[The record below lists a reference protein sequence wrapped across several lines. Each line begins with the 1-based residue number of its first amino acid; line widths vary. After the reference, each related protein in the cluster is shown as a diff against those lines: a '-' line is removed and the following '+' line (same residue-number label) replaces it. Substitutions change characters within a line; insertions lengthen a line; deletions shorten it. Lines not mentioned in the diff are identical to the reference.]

1 MVNDRGQEISESHPD
16 QTRMMDYDA
25 ILSQRREL
33 TPSDAQL
40 AGDFIETGMKLVK
53 KGTLDKKTGFQ
64 TAYLKARKIIERKV
78 DTNGNIFYAMIR
90 DFDPKGKKD
99 LTGGLVVSYFETDT
113 NEELIGEEELLTFP
127 RHRSQVKQPFVSD
140 LEDKNMDWQKL
151 RGVTASLNKT
161 PEFITKEKFETLEH
175 KLT

>member
-1 MVNDRGQEISESHPD
+1 MKKQRDLFIDGVIKHSGL
-16 QTRMMDYDA
+16 TR
-25 ILSQRREL
+25 
-33 TPSDAQL
+33 
-40 AGDFIETGMKLVK
+40 K
-53 KGTLDKKTGFQ
+53 KGEELFDLIAPFAGYGFNKAHAVCYGLIAYQ

-113 NEELIGEEELLTFP
+113 NEELIGEEELLTLP